1 MPVRSIPKPLR
12 PQQLTAAYM
21 KALDR
26 HMAEFRA
33 GTADRAW
40 GIRDFAARLF
50 VHPTHL
56 SNTLQEVT
64 GRSPCDHYEEGL
76 MGVARDLL
84 LTTEL
89 SAAEVARRLTMDPS
103 NFNKFFKRFEGLTP
117 KQYREQQAMHRS
129 AGAAP
134 TF

>member
-1 MPVRSIPKPLR
+1 MSVRRSQRPLR
-12 PQQLTAAYM
+12 PQELTDAYL
-21 KALDR
+21 KALDH

-40 GIRDFAARLF
+40 EIRDFAARLF

-64 GRSPCDHYEEGL
+64 GRSPCDIYEERL
-76 MGVARDLL
+76 MEVARELL
-84 LTTEL
+84 STSEV

-103 NFNKFFKRFEGLTP
+103 NFNKFFKRFEGITP
-117 KQYREQQAMHRS
+117 KQFREQQAMRRS
-129 AGAAP
+129 
-134 TF
+134 T

>member
-1 MPVRSIPKPLR
+1 MPARSIPKSLR
-12 PQQLTAAYM
+12 PQQLTAAYL
-21 KALDR
+21 KVLDR

-40 GIRDFAARLF
+40 EIRDFAERLF

-56 SNTLQEVT
+56 SNTVQEVT

-76 MGVARDLL
+76 MDVARDLL

-103 NFNKFFKRFEGLTP
+103 NFNKFFKRFEGMTP
-117 KQYREQQAMHRS
+117 KRFREERAIRRR
-129 AGAAP
+129 A
-134 TF
+134 

>member
-1 MPVRSIPKPLR
+1 MTARRNTKPLR
-12 PQQLTAAYM
+12 PQQLTAAYL
-21 KALDR
+21 KALDG

-40 GIRDFAARLF
+40 EIRDFAEVLF

-64 GRSPCDHYEEGL
+64 GRSPCDFYEEGL
-76 MGVARDLL
+76 MKVARELL
-84 LTTEL
+84 VTTEL

-103 NFNKFFKRFEGLTP
+103 NFSKFFKRYEGLTP
-117 KQYREQQAMHRS
+117 KRFREDRAIRRS
-129 AGAAP
+129 A
-134 TF
+134 